1 MKQEIKKNVVKKIIV
16 TEDVRDSVTIPDDIN
31 VEIVYCENPVT
42 IIDSF
47 MLESADL
54 ILHTLLVIPIQMY
67 KEVYKHLNFIDY
79 SRIFYQMLLLC
90 GDRELVDHDLDRLYH
105 ISDFL
110 PPKISEARMRF
121 IIDKSFSILEKYFQ
135 NEQKKIWYYNRLVDA
150 QQDQEDLIN
159 IGKSLSGEKDMEKLL
174 RLILYLSKKITG
186 ADAGSIYLVEEDES
200 GTKRLRFKY
209 SHTYSRT
216 IPLEEF
222 VMDMNRKSSSGYVAV
237 TGEVL
242 NIPDAYKISE
252 LAPYTFN
259 PYFDRQHNYISRSQ
273 LVVPMKNHLD
283 EIIGVI
289 QLLNSKEDH
298 RPGKKYTNEAFE
310 IQLDTEEDFDR
321 FVVTFD
327 ERYNSLLEAI
337 AGQAAVTIENNR
349 LINQIQMQFEEFVK
363 ASVTAIESRDPAT
376 SGHSFR
382 VAEICKE
389 LAAAVNNVDS
399 GYLGSFHFSE
409 NDIKELEFASLL
421 HDFGKVYIDLNIFKK
436 AKKLYPKD
444 LENMKLRL
452 DYLYRFMELGYD
464 SREIEMLDSLT
475 RGNGSYTAD
484 DIRNLRDE
492 KSMRLNRITEIK
504 EILVRLN
511 EPTITDRDP
520 EAALKEILAE
530 IEGLECIDP
539 SGGKIDILTLT
550 DRTNLMIKRG
560 SLNDEERCEIESHV
574 TETYKFV
581 SKIPWPP
588 EYRRIPEIALRH
600 HEKLDGTGYPQG
612 LRGDEIPIQARI
624 MAVADI
630 FDALVATL
638 EDTRMGLA
646 IIDKDACA
654 AWNGTALCRT
664 CYSVCPLRD
673 KAIVFDEMLP
683 RVVDDVC
690 TGCGVC
696 VNACPVVQNDQGQKA
711 IRVEPRS

>member
-16 TEDVRDSVTIPDDIN
+16 TEDVRDSVTMPDDIN

-42 IIDSF
+42 VIDSF
-47 MLESADL
+47 MLESADM

-222 VMDMNRKSSSGYVAV
+222 VMDMNRKSISGYVAV

-600 HEKLDGTGYPQG
+600 HEKLDGSGYPDRLKGRESTSLQS
-612 LRGDEIPIQARI
+612 RMMSI
-624 MAVADI
+624 ADI
-630 FDALVATL
+630 FDALVAQDRPYKKAVPIDRVIKIL
-638 EDTRMGLA
+638 KEEAGANKLDPDLVDLF
-646 IIDKDACA
+646 IDKKIFL
-654 AWNGTALCRT
+654 NFI
-664 CYSVCPLRD
+664 S
-673 KAIVFDEMLP
+673 EE
-683 RVVDDVC
+683 
-690 TGCGVC
+690 
-696 VNACPVVQNDQGQKA
+696 QKEQ
-711 IRVEPRS
+711 ILKLS